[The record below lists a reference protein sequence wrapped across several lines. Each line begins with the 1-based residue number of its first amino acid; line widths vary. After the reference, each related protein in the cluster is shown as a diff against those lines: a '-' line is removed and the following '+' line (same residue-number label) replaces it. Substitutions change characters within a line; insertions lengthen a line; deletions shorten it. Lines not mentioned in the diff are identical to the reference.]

1 MRFLPLL
8 LALACQGGASVPGQL
23 NMTGDVYLTID
34 GKPISKDFVD
44 VITAPVPKKQLEMMK
59 QSGQLREYI
68 EQMAVYQVL
77 YERALADKLQDDPKT
92 RMRIAVAERDAM
104 AKDYVERQV
113 AASITD
119 EKLKATYDER
129 AVQYQKKQVKSRH
142 ILVADEATANEVLG
156 LLKAGGDFAAI
167 AKEKS
172 TDKGSGA
179 KGGDLGWM
187 AEGQLDK
194 AFSDAAFAATPNDLV
209 GPVQSRFGWHVI
221 QVQEKRDAVPLEEVR
236 DQLEQMLKQESYKK
250 LIEEVKGAAKI
261 EWKVDP
267 ATGQPGQPAEP
278 TKPAM
283 PPGLQMT
290 PGGSKAPLQLP
301 PPGAPGAKPAA
312 PPAAPPAPP
321 AAPPAPAK

>member
-1 MRFLPLL
+1 VRRFLPLL
-8 LALACQGGASVPGQL
+8 LALACQGGSTVPGQL
-23 NMTGDVYLTID
+23 DMTGETYLTID

-113 AASITD
+113 TASITD

-142 ILVADEATANEVLG
+142 ILVQDEATANEVLG

-187 AEGQLDK
+187 GEGQLDK
-194 AFSDAAFAATPNDLV
+194 AFSDAAFAANANDLV
-209 GPVQSRFGWHVI
+209 GPIQTRFGWHVI
-221 QVQEKRDAVPLEEVR
+221 QVQDKRDAVPLEEVR
-236 DQLEQMLKQESYKK
+236 DQLEQMLKQDAYKK

-283 PPGLQMT
+283 PPGLQMS
-290 PGGSKAPLQLP
+290 PGGAKPSLQLGP
-301 PPGAPGAKPAA
+301 PGAKPPAA
-312 PPAAPPAPP
+312 PVAPAAPAAPAAPPAPP
-321 AAPPAPAK
+321 K